1 MMERMDAGEMAQ
13 SVKHLPGKH
22 EALSVIPRT
31 RVNDGD
37 SECCTISMLSRWRQ
51 GEPGPRWIASLAQP
65 VNYRL
70 IRDPVSKHKGNNS

>member
-1 MMERMDAGEMAQ
+1 MMEGMDAGEMAQ

-37 SECCTISMLSRWRQ
+37 SEYCAISLLS
-51 GEPGPRWIASLAQP
+51 G
-65 VNYRL
+65 
-70 IRDPVSKHKGNNS
+70 

>member
-22 EALSVIPRT
+22 DTLSVIPRT
-31 RVNDGD
+31 HVNDGD
-37 SECCTISMLSRWRQ
+37 GECWAISMLRRWRQ
-51 GEPGPRWIASLAQP
+51 EEPGPLWIASLAQL

-70 IRDPVSKHKGNNS
+70 IRDPV